1 MKKLQEK
8 KFGNGYIKK
17 VKELNV
23 EENVDCQINKKK
35 KIFYLFIEI
44 IVLLLVVLVFS
55 TVFAM
60 IHGAKNTI
68 ANGLSIK
75 NIDISKLTYEEARK
89 KIEDILDIELKADID
104 LKYNDYLYTMK
115 SDEIS
120 LRYDI
125 SDVLDEAYGI
135 GRNQNIIK
143 NNYSLIFT
151 SFLKKNIDY
160 SLVYNE
166 QELDKVIEHIA
177 ASVPGLTIQYSY
189 YIENDELI
197 INPGTNG
204 VQVNK
209 EELKNKIINNVL
221 NRDAK
226 EISKNK
232 ENVIIEIPCE
242 NVLADKIDVD
252 KIYSE
257 VHSEPKNASYT
268 EATDTTEFVIYPDV
282 DGIDFAISIDE
293 AKNIVSQEGLTEYV
307 IPLNRKKADI
317 QIKDIGIEAFPYTI
331 STFPTKYDASNV
343 NRSKNLE
350 IAASKINGTVLLPG
364 EKFSFNAVVG
374 ERTVADG
381 YKDAKI
387 YADGQVVDGLAGGI
401 CQISSTLYNAVL
413 RANLQIDERY
423 NHTFTTSYVQPGR
436 DATVVYGVKDF
447 KFTNN
452 RNYPIK
458 IGANVA
464 NGVAEFTIYGFK
476 EENEYDVKIL
486 PVTTETTPF
495 TVKNVVDPTIPAG
508 SSYVLQ
514 NGASGCRVT
523 TYKEVWL
530 NGAVISK
537 EVISNDVYKP
547 MTKIIKMGPPIQ

>member
-8 KFGNGYIKK
+8 KFGNGDIKK

-209 EELKNKIINNVL
+209 EE
-221 NRDAK
+221 
-226 EISKNK
+226 
-232 ENVIIEIPCE
+232 
-242 NVLADKIDVD
+242 
-252 KIYSE
+252 
-257 VHSEPKNASYT
+257 
-268 EATDTTEFVIYPDV
+268 
-282 DGIDFAISIDE
+282 
-293 AKNIVSQEGLTEYV
+293 
-307 IPLNRKKADI
+307 
-317 QIKDIGIEAFPYTI
+317 
-331 STFPTKYDASNV
+331 
-343 NRSKNLE
+343 
-350 IAASKINGTVLLPG
+350 
-364 EKFSFNAVVG
+364 
-374 ERTVADG
+374 
-381 YKDAKI
+381 
-387 YADGQVVDGLAGGI
+387 
-401 CQISSTLYNAVL
+401 
-413 RANLQIDERY
+413 
-423 NHTFTTSYVQPGR
+423 
-436 DATVVYGVKDF
+436 
-447 KFTNN
+447 
-452 RNYPIK
+452 
-458 IGANVA
+458 
-464 NGVAEFTIYGFK
+464 
-476 EENEYDVKIL
+476 
-486 PVTTETTPF
+486 
-495 TVKNVVDPTIPAG
+495 
-508 SSYVLQ
+508 
-514 NGASGCRVT
+514 
-523 TYKEVWL
+523 
-530 NGAVISK
+530 
-537 EVISNDVYKP
+537 
-547 MTKIIKMGPPIQ
+547 